1 VSAGFAFKFLSLS
14 LLIVVVASCAE
25 THFYNSATERMEEHC
40 HMRGHDAPFDCS
52 LHYESKDGKTP
63 ETTAKEEWEYVTN
76 GTAPSL
82 LLKTFKAK
90 GGKDLTRKACV
101 FIEYTE
107 ELKKDPNKQK
117 AEILSEPERLGL
129 ALYTGPMVC
138 CYRSLLMSSSF

>member
-1 VSAGFAFKFLSLS
+1 MSAGFAFKFLSLS

-25 THFYNSATERMEEHC
+25 THFYNSATEMMEEHC

-63 ETTAKEEWEYVTN
+63 ETTAKEEWEYVYN
-76 GTAPSL
+76 GTAPYW
-82 LLKTFKAK
+82 LKTFKAK
-90 GGKDLTRKACV
+90 GGKDHKRKAHV

-107 ELKKDPNKQK
+107 ELKKDPNKRK

-138 CYRSLLMSSSF
+138 CYSFLMMSSSF

>member
-1 VSAGFAFKFLSLS
+1 MSSRLVQKR
-14 LLIVVVASCAE
+14 
-25 THFYNSATERMEEHC
+25 TYNSATEMMEEHC

-52 LHYESKDGKTP
+52 LHYESKDGKAP
-63 ETTAKEEWEYVTN
+63 VPVTTAKDEWEYVTN
-76 GTAPSL
+76 GTAPSW
-82 LLKTFKAK
+82 LKTFKAK
-90 GGKDLTRKACV
+90 DGENHERKARV

-138 CYRSLLMSSSF
+138 CCCSHLMSSSF

>member
-1 VSAGFAFKFLSLS
+1 MSAGFAFKFLSLS

-129 ALYTGPMVC
+129 ALYTGPLVC

>member
-1 VSAGFAFKFLSLS
+1 M
-14 LLIVVVASCAE
+14 
-25 THFYNSATERMEEHC
+25 MEEHC
-40 HMRGHDAPFDCS
+40 HMRGHNEPFDCS

-76 GTAPSL
+76 GTAPSW
-82 LLKTFKAK
+82 LKTCKAK
-90 GGKDLTRKACV
+90 GGKDHERKAHV

-107 ELKKDPNKQK
+107 ELKKDPNKRK

>member
-1 VSAGFAFKFLSLS
+1 MSAGFAFKFLSLS

-25 THFYNSATERMEEHC
+25 THFNNSATEMMEEHC

-63 ETTAKEEWEYVTN
+63 ETTAKEEWEYVYN
-76 GTAPSL
+76 GTAPSW
-82 LLKTFKAK
+82 LKTFKAK
-90 GGKDLTRKACV
+90 GGKEHKRKAHV
-101 FIEYTE
+101 FIEYTK
-107 ELKKDPNKQK
+107 ELKKDPNKRK

-138 CYRSLLMSSSF
+138 CYSFLLMSSSF